1 MEETLSIRGILFFGL
16 KFVLFLVGAFVL
28 WWWLIPYYGHGLG
41 YVSLLCLNTLM
52 GMDFS
57 QYGVHPEGWLNI
69 DTMLSFDQRLRM
81 PLSMLTK
88 NYPTYLALILAT
100 GGLGVWR
107 RCRVLLYGTLIIWAG
122 HLLYLVL
129 ALRFAQSIQESPE
142 IPTALAEFFIII
154 PFILW
159 VGFAYWDKI
168 MAYVGDTDE
177 EPEE

>member
-1 MEETLSIRGILFFGL
+1 MEETLRIRGILFFGL
-16 KFVLFLVGAFVL
+16 KFILWLIVAFVL

-41 YVSLLCLNTLM
+41 WLALKSLNGIF

-57 QYGVHPEGWLNI
+57 EYSVHPQGWLNI
-69 DTMLSFDQRLRM
+69 DTMLSFDQRLMM

-100 GGLGVWR
+100 GGLGLWR
-107 RCRVLLYGTLIIWAG
+107 RARVILYGSLIIMLG
-122 HLLYLVL
+122 HLMYLVL

-142 IPTALAEFFIII
+142 IPTALAEFFMII

-159 VGFAYWDKI
+159 VAFAYWDKI
-168 MAYVGDTDE
+168 MAYISETAGE
-177 EPEE
+177 ESE